1 MNHGKKDTGFVV
13 LMSILLVTIAIAIVL
28 GGYGLRLAAFAIVIL
43 GLIAGYVFLSSTED
57 KPGPGSGTGN
67 DTGRAGPDAAAH
79 SAAAPPENRR
89 GDTSRKSN

>member
-1 MNHGKKDTGFVV
+1 MNHRKKDTGF
-13 LMSILLVTIAIAIVL
+13 ILLVTIALAIVL

-57 KPGPGSGTGN
+57 KPGSGAGN

-79 SAAAPPENRR
+79 SAAAPPGNRR
-89 GDTSRKSN
+89 GDKPRGENAAVRQ